1 MSLYC
6 EAGPFSTR
14 TAPHSSPCTFQNER
28 TRVVERAFRSSPPLP
43 RSGSTIR
50 HAFTANVAHGASGSN
65 GRTYRVSGW
74 QDDTRNPPEHLV
86 GRRLPPIAQ
95 GWARAGIKNVELT
108 NNLLDEFLK
117 SDSLPAAKRVLTDL
131 GLTPVSSACGVFGL
145 WEPNPKRAAQLDA
158 FKKRCEQFASLGLTK
173 IYSPT
178 PTTEK
183 FTEEDYKRGVA
194 NMRENGD
201 IAKQFGMV
209 VMAEAVRTSTFIGT
223 LPTMLKMMREAAH
236 PSVAPLLD
244 FYHFWSGLNK
254 LEDLDQIRQGEIGTS
269 TFRTCPTCHASSW
282 TTPRASFPAM
292 ASRRS
297 TGCCARLRTKATP
310 GPCPSNCSCPNSSKA
325 ILTKSLARSVRRPK
339 RSCAAR
345 ASCDLSSVCQS
356 APARDIQNHTVTR
369 CIVLNAHIEVIAP
382 LVEDPAGPLCG

>member
-1 MSLYC
+1 MATSRAVSAAGKMTLAIHQNTSSAAGYRKSL
-6 EAGPFSTR
+6 E
-14 TAPHSSPCTFQNER
+14 
-28 TRVVERAFRSSPPLP
+28 
-43 RSGSTIR
+43 
-50 HAFTANVAHGASGSN
+50 
-65 GRTYRVSGW
+65 
-74 QDDTRNPPEHLV
+74 
-86 GRRLPPIAQ
+86 
-95 GWARAGIKNVELT
+95 GWAKAGIKHVELT

-201 IAKQFGMV
+201 IAKQFGMI
-209 VMAEAVRTSTFIGT
+209 VMAEAVRASTFIGT

-236 PSVAPLLD
+236 ANVAPLLD

-254 LEDLDQIRQGEIGTS
+254 LEDLDLIRQGEIGHVHFQDVPDMPRELLDNT
-269 TFRTCPTCHASSW
+269 TRIIPGDGVAPLNRMLRTLSDKGYSGPLSVELFL
-282 TTPRASFPAM
+282 PKFQQGDPYEV
-292 ASRRS
+292 
-297 TGCCARLRTKATP
+297 AREIRTKAE
-310 GPCPSNCSCPNSSKA
+310 A
-325 ILTKSLARSVRRPK
+325 VMRRAR
-339 RSCAAR
+339 
-345 ASCDLSSVCQS
+345 
-356 APARDIQNHTVTR
+356 
-369 CIVLNAHIEVIAP
+369 VL
-382 LVEDPAGPLCG
+382 

>member
-1 MSLYC
+1 MAPLAVMAARTVSAAGKMTLAIHQNTSSAAGYRRSL
-6 EAGPFSTR
+6 E
-14 TAPHSSPCTFQNER
+14 
-28 TRVVERAFRSSPPLP
+28 
-43 RSGSTIR
+43 
-50 HAFTANVAHGASGSN
+50 
-65 GRTYRVSGW
+65 
-74 QDDTRNPPEHLV
+74 
-86 GRRLPPIAQ
+86 

-108 NNLLDEFLK
+108 NSLLDEFLK
-117 SDSLPAAKRVLTDL
+117 ADSLPAAKRVLTDL

-254 LEDLDQIRQGEIGTS
+254 LEDLDQIRQGEIGHVH
-269 TFRTCPTCHASSW
+269 FQDVPDMPRELLDN
-282 TTPRASFPAM
+282 TTRIIPGDGVAPLNRM
-292 ASRRS
+292 
-297 TGCCARLRTKATP
+297 LRT
-310 GPCPSNCSCPNSSKA
+310 
-325 ILTKSLARSVRRPK
+325 LADK
-339 RSCAAR
+339 GY
-345 ASCDLSSVCQS
+345 
-356 APARDIQNHTVTR
+356 
-369 CIVLNAHIEVIAP
+369 
-382 LVEDPAGPLCG
+382 AGPLSVELFLPKFQQGDPFEVAREIRQKAEAVMRRARVM